1 LGQKKTSECIKKSSF
16 TAQYKIEKMK
26 TFVLN
31 SRMWVWH
38 VLFWSCLFLY
48 EWLLQGSLN
57 DCYGVSF
64 RAAVLNVPIIML
76 VTYFTIFITVERF
89 LLQKKYLP
97 FIACVVVSMVFAGIF
112 RRIVTFDIIYKVLY
126 PDRAKTLFNV
136 PKILIDAVYVQL
148 IAGLGSMIYV
158 IRKWMEQQRIN
169 ETLMKE
175 KVAAELALLRS
186 QVQPHFI
193 FNTLNNIYMLSLK
206 NSPLTSDMIHRLSA
220 LLSYM
225 LYDSKRALIE
235 VEKEI
240 DYVKNYINLEKIRY
254 GERLDVQMYGINNVK
269 GVQIPPL
276 LFLPLVE
283 NAFKH
288 GVSNAVEDSWIHI
301 DISLKKRVLVFKIE
315 NSLTHEKIRSNGFGN
330 GLGLDNLRKR
340 LEILYPDSFELK
352 ILKEEDSHLAILKLN
367 FAENIAKHDIFADYT
382 EGGQA
387 KKKRRQ
393 KATDTEEIASS
404 LSNVLLN
411 FKNLVPFFKL

>member
-1 LGQKKTSECIKKSSF
+1 
-16 TAQYKIEKMK
+16 MK
-26 TFVLN
+26 TFLFN
-31 SRMWVWH
+31 SRTWVWH
-38 VLFWSCLFLY
+38 IVFWTCLFLY

-57 DCYGVSF
+57 DCYQVSLQ
-64 RAAVLNVPIIML
+64 AALFNVPIIML

-97 FIACVVVSMVFAGIF
+97 FALCIATSMLFAGVF
-112 RRIVTFDIIYKVLY
+112 RRIVTFEIIYKVVY
-126 PDRAKTLFNV
+126 PDRAHTLFII
-136 PKILIDAVYVQL
+136 PKMVIDAVYVQL

-158 IRKWMEQQRIN
+158 IQKWMEQQRIN

-206 NSPLTSDMIHRLSA
+206 NSPLTSDMIYRLSA

-225 LYDSKRALIE
+225 LYDSKRNLIE

-240 DYVKNYINLEKIRY
+240 DYIKNYINLEKIRY
-254 GERLDVQMYGINNVK
+254 GERLDVQMSIINDVK
-269 GVQIPPL
+269 GVQVPPL

-288 GVSNAVEDSWIHI
+288 GVSNAVEESWIHI
-301 DISLKKRVLVFKIE
+301 DISLKKRVLIFKIE
-315 NSLTHEKIRSNGFGN
+315 NSLCLEKATTNGFGN

-340 LEILYPDSFELK
+340 LEILYPDNFELK
-352 ILKEEDSHLAILKLN
+352 LLKDTDSHLAVLKLN
-367 FAENIAKHDIFADYT
+367 LTEHT
-382 EGGQA
+382 EGA
-387 KKKRRQ
+387 FSITEKKSVA
-393 KATDTEEIASS
+393 ATKTPQIASS
-404 LSNVLLN
+404 LSSALVAMKNVSML
-411 FKNLVPFFKL
+411 FKF

>member
-1 LGQKKTSECIKKSSF
+1 
-16 TAQYKIEKMK
+16 MK
-26 TFVLN
+26 TFLLN
-31 SRMWVWH
+31 SRIWALH
-38 VLFWSCLFLY
+38 LFFWACLFLY

-57 DCYGVSF
+57 DCYEVSF
-64 RAAVLNVPIIML
+64 QAATLNVPIIMF

-97 FIACVVVSMVFAGIF
+97 FAFCLLASMVFAGVF
-112 RRIVTFDIIYKVLY
+112 RRIVTFEIIYKVLY
-126 PDRAKTLFNV
+126 PDRAKVLFLM
-136 PKILIDAVYVQL
+136 PKIMIDAVYVQL
-148 IAGLGSMIYV
+148 IAVLGSMIYV
-158 IRKWMEQQRIN
+158 IRKWMHQQQVN

-225 LYDSKRALIE
+225 LYDSKRGLIA

-254 GERLDVQMYGINNVK
+254 GNRLDVQICGENDVH
-269 GVQIPPL
+269 GVQVPPL

-301 DISLKKRVLVFKIE
+301 DMSLKKQILTFKIE
-315 NSLTHEKIRSNGFGN
+315 NSLCDEKAKTNGFGN
-330 GLGLDNLRKR
+330 GLGLDNLTKR
-340 LEILYPDSFELK
+340 LDILYGDKYELK
-352 ILKEEDSHLAILKLN
+352 ILKEDEAHLAILKLN
-367 FAENIAKHDIFADYT
+367 FSENT
-382 EGGQA
+382 EGERLN
-387 KKKRRQ
+387 KKSKIL
-393 KATDTEEIASS
+393 ATES
-404 LSNVLLN
+404 V
-411 FKNLVPFFKL
+411 

>member
-1 LGQKKTSECIKKSSF
+1 MRNFL
-16 TAQYKIEKMK
+16 
-26 TFVLN
+26 LN
-31 SRMWVWH
+31 SRIWAWH
-38 VLFWSCLFLY
+38 LVFWTCLFLY

-57 DCYGVSF
+57 DCYGVSLD
-64 RAAVLNVPIIML
+64 AALMNVPIIML

-97 FIACVVVSMVFAGIF
+97 FAFCILVSMLFAGFF
-112 RRIVTFDIIYKVLY
+112 RRIITFEIIYKVLY
-126 PDRAKTLFNV
+126 PERATTLFLL
-136 PKILIDAVYVQL
+136 PKMVIDAVYVQL

-158 IRKWMEQQRIN
+158 IQKWMEQQRVN

-206 NSPLTSDMIHRLSA
+206 NSPLTSDMIYRLSA

-225 LYDSKRALIE
+225 LYDSKRNLIE

-240 DYVKNYINLEKIRY
+240 DYIKNYINLEKIRY
-254 GERLDVQMYGINNVK
+254 GERLDVQMCVVNDVR
-269 GVQIPPL
+269 GVQVPPL

-288 GVSNAVEDSWIHI
+288 GVSNAVEESWIHI
-301 DISLKKRVLVFKIE
+301 DISLKKRVLMFKIE
-315 NSLTHEKIRSNGFGN
+315 NSLCLEKAEMNGFGN

-340 LEILYPDSFELK
+340 LEILYPDNFELK
-352 ILKEEDSHLAILKLN
+352 MLKEEESHLAVLKLN
-367 FAENIAKHDIFADYT
+367 FAEHT
-382 EGGQA
+382 EGA
-387 KKKRRQ
+387 IFEDEKR
-393 KATDTEEIASS
+393 KSTATKRFKNTSS
-404 LSNVLLN
+404 LSTAMVVAKNVLM
-411 FKNLVPFFKL
+411 FFKI

>member
-1 LGQKKTSECIKKSSF
+1 
-16 TAQYKIEKMK
+16 MK
-26 TFVLN
+26 TFLLN
-31 SRMWVWH
+31 SRMWAWH
-38 VLFWSCLFLY
+38 LLFWSCLFLY

-57 DCYGVSF
+57 DCYEVSF
-64 RAAVLNVPIIML
+64 RAALLNVPIIMI

-97 FIACVVVSMVFAGIF
+97 FVACLVASMVFAGVF

-126 PDRAKTLFNV
+126 PDRATTLFLV
-136 PKILIDAVYVQL
+136 PKMLIDAVYVQL

-254 GERLDVQMYGINNVK
+254 GERLDVQMYGVNNVK
-269 GVQIPPL
+269 GVQVPPL

-301 DISLKKRVLVFKIE
+301 DISLKKRVLIFKIE
-315 NSLTHEKIRSNGFGN
+315 NSLCNEKIKPNGFGN

-340 LEILYPDSFELK
+340 LEILYPGSFELK
-352 ILKEEDSHLAILKLN
+352 ILKEEDSHLAVLKLN
-367 FAENIAKHDIFADYT
+367 FAENAAKNDIFADYT
-382 EGGQA
+382 EGVLLN
-387 KKKRRQ
+387 KKSRRQ
-393 KATDTEEIASS
+393 ATETEEVASS
-404 LSNVLLN
+404 LSQALMN
-411 FKNLVPFFKL
+411 FKRLWLFSKM

>member
-1 LGQKKTSECIKKSSF
+1 
-16 TAQYKIEKMK
+16 MK
-26 TFVLN
+26 TFLSNYRV
-31 SRMWVWH
+31 MAWH
-38 VLFWSCLFLY
+38 LLFWSCLFLY

-57 DCYGVSF
+57 DCYEVSF

-97 FIACVVVSMVFAGIF
+97 FVFCLLASMVFAGVF

-126 PDRAKTLFNV
+126 PDRAKVLFSP
-136 PKILIDAVYVQL
+136 PKLMIDAVYVQL

-158 IRKWMEQQRIN
+158 IRKWMEQQRVN
-169 ETLMKE
+169 EQLMKE

-206 NSPLTSDMIHRLSA
+206 NSPLTSDMIYRLSA

-225 LYDSKRALIE
+225 LYDSKRAFIE

-240 DYVKNYINLEKIRY
+240 DYVKNFINLEKIRY
-254 GERLDVQMYGINNVK
+254 GHRLDVQICGVNDVR
-269 GVQIPPL
+269 GVQVPPL

-288 GVSNAVEDSWIHI
+288 GVSNAVEDSWVHI

-315 NSLTHEKIRSNGFGN
+315 NSLCHEKVKTNGFGN

-340 LEILYPDSFELK
+340 LEILYPNSFELK
-352 ILKEEDSHLAILKLN
+352 ILKDDDTHLAVLKLVFPEHMN
-367 FAENIAKHDIFADYT
+367 NNSQISTNT
-382 EGGQA
+382 EGEYEAPIRGKVKA
-387 KKKRRQ
+387 KKERQ
-393 KATDTEEIASS
+393 TAST
-404 LSNVLLN
+404 LANALLV
-411 FKNLVPFFKL
+411 FTSMF

>member
-1 LGQKKTSECIKKSSF
+1 L
-16 TAQYKIEKMK
+16 
-26 TFVLN
+26 
-31 SRMWVWH
+31 
-38 VLFWSCLFLY
+38 
-48 EWLLQGSLN
+48 
-57 DCYGVSF
+57 
-64 RAAVLNVPIIML
+64 
-76 VTYFTIFITVERF
+76 
-89 LLQKKYLP
+89 
-97 FIACVVVSMVFAGIF
+97 

-126 PDRAKTLFNV
+126 PARATNLFLV

-254 GERLDVQMYGINNVK
+254 GERLDVQICGVNTVK
-269 GVQIPPL
+269 GVQVPPL

-301 DISLKKRVLVFKIE
+301 DISLKKHILIFKIE
-315 NSLTHEKIRSNGFGN
+315 NSLCDEKIKPNGFGN

-367 FAENIAKHDIFADYT
+367 FAESLNKNDIFADYT
-382 EGGQA
+382 EGA
-387 KKKRRQ
+387 LSKKKSKQ
-393 KATDTEEIASS
+393 QATQTEEIAWSVSNAVLALKS
-404 LSNVLLN
+404 LLLL
-411 FKNLVPFFKL
+411 FKI

>member
-1 LGQKKTSECIKKSSF
+1 
-16 TAQYKIEKMK
+16 MK
-26 TFVLN
+26 TFLLN
-31 SRMWVWH
+31 ARTWAWH
-38 VLFWSCLFLY
+38 LLFWTCLFLY

-57 DCYGVSF
+57 DCYQVSF
-64 RAAVLNVPIIML
+64 QAAIFNVPIIMI

-97 FIACVVVSMVFAGIF
+97 FALCLISSLIFAGVF
-112 RRIVTFDIIYKVLY
+112 RRIVTFEIIYKVLY
-126 PDRAKTLFNV
+126 PDRATTLFLF
-136 PKILIDAVYVQL
+136 PKMMIDAVYVQL

-169 ETLMKE
+169 EKLMRE

-206 NSPLTSDMIHRLSA
+206 NSPLTSDMIYRLSA

-225 LYDSKRALIE
+225 LYDSKRSLID

-254 GERLDVQMYGINNVK
+254 GNRLDVQMCGVDK
-269 GVQIPPL
+269 VRGVQVPPL
-276 LFLPLVE
+276 LLLPLVE

-301 DISLKKRVLVFKIE
+301 DISSKKDVLTFKIE
-315 NSLTHEKIRSNGFGN
+315 NSLCDEKAKTNGFGN

-352 ILKEEDSHLAILKLN
+352 ILKDTDSHLAVLKLN
-367 FAENIAKHDIFADYT
+367 FAENT
-382 EGGQA
+382 EGSFFQE
-387 KKKRRQ
+387 KIKE
-393 KATDTEEIASS
+393 KATMKEEKTSS
-404 LSNVLLN
+404 LSTAMLALESVLL
-411 FKNLVPFFKL
+411 FFKF

>member
-1 LGQKKTSECIKKSSF
+1 
-16 TAQYKIEKMK
+16 MK
-26 TFVLN
+26 TFLLN
-31 SRMWVWH
+31 SRMWYWH
-38 VLFWSCLFLY
+38 LLFWSCLFLY

-64 RAAVLNVPIIML
+64 RAAVLNVPIIMM
-76 VTYFTIFITVERF
+76 VTYFSIFITVERF
-89 LLQKKYLP
+89 LLQKKYLS
-97 FIACVVVSMVFAGIF
+97 FALCLVGSMIFAGVF

-126 PDRAKTLFNV
+126 PERAKTLFLV

-169 ETLMKE
+169 EKLTAE

-225 LYDSKRALIE
+225 LYDSKRSLIE

-240 DYVKNYINLEKIRY
+240 NYIKDYINLEKIRY
-254 GERLDVQMYGINNVK
+254 GTRLDIQISGANTTK
-269 GVQIPPL
+269 GVQVPPL

-288 GVSNAVEDSWIHI
+288 GVSNAVEDSWIHV
-301 DISLKKRVLVFKIE
+301 DISLKKQVLVFKIE
-315 NSLTHEKIRSNGFGN
+315 NSLSDDKIAPNGFGN
-330 GLGLDNLRKR
+330 GLGLDNLKKR

-352 ILKEEDSHLAILKLN
+352 FLKEEDSYLAVLKLD
-367 FAENIAKHDIFADYT
+367 FTEYTAKNDIFTDYT
-382 EGGQA
+382 EGSIL
-387 KKKRRQ
+387 KKNRSEK
-393 KATDTEEIASS
+393 
-404 LSNVLLN
+404 
-411 FKNLVPFFKL
+411 VPKYA

>member
-1 LGQKKTSECIKKSSF
+1 
-16 TAQYKIEKMK
+16 MK
-26 TFVLN
+26 TFILN
-31 SRMWVWH
+31 SRMWAWH
-38 VLFWSCLFLY
+38 LLFWSCLFLY

-57 DCYGVSF
+57 DCYAVSF
-64 RAAVLNVPIIML
+64 RAALLNVPIIMG

-89 LLQKKYLP
+89 LLQKKILP
-97 FIACVVVSMVFAGIF
+97 FVLCLGASLVFAGVF
-112 RRIVTFDIIYKVLY
+112 RRIVTFEIIYKVLY
-126 PDRAKTLFNV
+126 PDRAKVLFLL
-136 PKILIDAVYVQL
+136 PKIMIDAVYVQL
-148 IAGLGSMIYV
+148 IAGLGSMVYV
-158 IRKWMEQQRIN
+158 IRKWMEQQRVN

-225 LYDSKRALIE
+225 LYDSKRALID

-254 GERLDVQMYGINNVK
+254 GERLDVQISGEKTVR
-269 GVQIPPL
+269 GVQVPPL

-301 DISLKKRVLVFKIE
+301 DMSLKKRVLVFKIE
-315 NSLTHEKIRSNGFGN
+315 NSLCDEKVKTNGFGN

-340 LEILYPDSFELK
+340 LEILYPDNFELK
-352 ILKEEDSHLAILKLN
+352 LLKEEDSHLAVLKLN
-367 FAENIAKHDIFADYT
+367 FSENT
-382 EGGQA
+382 EGSPIH
-387 KKKRRQ
+387 KKTHTL
-393 KATDTEEIASS
+393 ATEMAQNSS
-404 LSNVLLN
+404 SISGALVA
-411 FKNLVPFFKL
+411 FKSLFLFFKT

>member
-1 LGQKKTSECIKKSSF
+1 MF
-16 TAQYKIEKMK
+16 MKMK
-26 TFVLN
+26 TFLLN
-31 SRMWVWH
+31 SRMWAWH
-38 VLFWSCLFLY
+38 LLFWACLFLY

-57 DCYGVSF
+57 DCYDVSF
-64 RAAVLNVPIIML
+64 RAALLNVPIIMV
-76 VTYFTIFITVERF
+76 VTYFTIFVTVEKF

-97 FIACVVVSMVFAGIF
+97 FVFCLLASMVFAGVF
-112 RRIVTFDIIYKVLY
+112 RRIVTFEIIYKVLY
-126 PDRAKTLFNV
+126 PARATTLFLP
-136 PKILIDAVYVQL
+136 PKMMIDAVYVQL

-206 NSPLTSDMIHRLSA
+206 NSPLTSDMIYRLSA

-225 LYDSKRALIE
+225 LYDSKRTLIE

-254 GERLDVQMYGINNVK
+254 GNRLDVQMSGVNNVR
-269 GVQIPPL
+269 GVQVPPL

-301 DISLKKRVLVFKIE
+301 DMSLKKRVLIFKIE
-315 NSLTHEKIRSNGFGN
+315 NSLCDEKAKTNGFGN

-340 LEILYPDSFELK
+340 LEILYPDNFELK
-352 ILKEEDSHLAILKLN
+352 LLKEEGSHLAVLRLTFGAN
-367 FAENIAKHDIFADYT
+367 T
-382 EGGQA
+382 EGSVLNE
-387 KKKRRQ
+387 KIKN
-393 KATDTEEIASS
+393 KATQVEEKSSS
-404 LSNVLLN
+404 LSNVMVAVKSLSL
-411 FKNLVPFFKL
+411 FFKF

>member
-1 LGQKKTSECIKKSSF
+1 
-16 TAQYKIEKMK
+16 MK
-26 TFVLN
+26 TFLLN
-31 SRMWVWH
+31 SRMWAWH
-38 VLFWSCLFLY
+38 LLFWACLFLY

-57 DCYGVSF
+57 DCYEVSF
-64 RAAVLNVPIIML
+64 RAALLNVPIIML
-76 VTYFTIFITVERF
+76 VTYFTIFVTVEKF

-97 FIACVVVSMVFAGIF
+97 FAFCLLASMVFAGVF
-112 RRIVTFDIIYKVLY
+112 RRIITFEIIYKVLY
-126 PDRAKTLFNV
+126 PDRAKILFLP
-136 PKILIDAVYVQL
+136 PKMMIDAVYVQL
-148 IAGLGSMIYV
+148 IAGLGSMIYL

-206 NSPLTSDMIHRLSA
+206 NSPLTSDMIYRLSA

-225 LYDSKRALIE
+225 LYDSKRTLIE

-254 GERLDVQMYGINNVK
+254 GNRLDIQMTGVNNVR
-269 GVQIPPL
+269 GVQVPPL

-301 DISLKKRVLVFKIE
+301 DISLKKRVLIFKIE
-315 NSLTHEKIRSNGFGN
+315 NSLCDEKAKTNGFGN

-340 LEILYPDSFELK
+340 LEILYPDNFELK
-352 ILKEEDSHLAILKLN
+352 LLKEEGSHLAVLKLTFGAN
-367 FAENIAKHDIFADYT
+367 T
-382 EGGQA
+382 EGSVLNE
-387 KKKRRQ
+387 KIEN
-393 KATDTEEIASS
+393 KATEVAEKSSS
-404 LSNVLLN
+404 LSNVMLSA
-411 FKNLVPFFKL
+411 KSLVLFFKL

>member
-1 LGQKKTSECIKKSSF
+1 
-16 TAQYKIEKMK
+16 MK
-26 TFVLN
+26 TFLFS
-31 SRMWVWH
+31 SRSWAWH
-38 VLFWSCLFLY
+38 LLFWSCLFLY

-57 DCYGVSF
+57 DCYQVSF
-64 RAAVLNVPIIML
+64 EAALYNVPVIML

-97 FIACVVVSMVFAGIF
+97 FVFCLAASLVFAGVF
-112 RRIVTFDIIYKVLY
+112 RRIITFEIIYKVLY
-126 PDRAKTLFNV
+126 PDRAKVLFLL
-136 PKILIDAVYVQL
+136 PKMLIDAVYVQL

-158 IRKWMEQQRIN
+158 IRKWMEQQRVN
-169 ETLMKE
+169 EKLMRE

-206 NSPLTSDMIHRLSA
+206 NSPLTSDMIYRLSA

-225 LYDSKRALIE
+225 LYDSKRSLIE

-254 GERLDVQMYGINNVK
+254 GNRLDIQMCGVNDVK
-269 GVQIPPL
+269 GVQVPPL

-301 DISLKKRVLVFKIE
+301 DISLKKRILIFKIE
-315 NSLTHEKIRSNGFGN
+315 NSLCDEKVKTNGFGN

-340 LEILYPDSFELK
+340 LEILYPDNFELK
-352 ILKEEDSHLAILKLN
+352 ILKDEDSHLAVLKLN
-367 FAENIAKHDIFADYT
+367 FMENIENEDRHFMDADT
-382 EGGQA
+382 SNID
-387 KKKRRQ
+387 KKYNK
-393 KATDTEEIASS
+393 KATKLVEETSS
-404 LSNVLLN
+404 LMNVLMAAKGL
-411 FKNLVPFFKL
+411 LPFFKA

>member
-1 LGQKKTSECIKKSSF
+1 MT
-16 TAQYKIEKMK
+16 IEMK
-26 TFVLN
+26 TFLLK
-31 SRMWVWH
+31 SKVWAWH
-38 VLFWSCLFLY
+38 LLFWSCLFLY

-57 DCYGVSF
+57 DCYQVSF
-64 RAAVLNVPIIML
+64 EAAMYNVPIIML
-76 VTYFTIFITVERF
+76 VTYFTIFITVEHF

-97 FIACVVVSMVFAGIF
+97 FAICLAASLVFAGVF
-112 RRIVTFDIIYKVLY
+112 RRIATFEIIYKVLY
-126 PDRAKTLFNV
+126 PDRAKVLFIL
-136 PKILIDAVYVQL
+136 PKMMIDAVYVQL

-158 IRKWMEQQRIN
+158 IRKWMEQQRVN
-169 ETLMKE
+169 EKLMRE

-206 NSPLTSDMIHRLSA
+206 NSPLTSDMIYRLSA

-225 LYDSKRALIE
+225 LYDSKRSLIE

-254 GERLDVQMYGINNVK
+254 GNRLDIQMCGVNDVK
-269 GVQIPPL
+269 GVQVPPL

-301 DISLKKRVLVFKIE
+301 DISLKKRVLIFKIE
-315 NSLTHEKIRSNGFGN
+315 NSLCDEKVKTNGFGN

-340 LEILYPDSFELK
+340 LEILYPDNFELK
-352 ILKEEDSHLAILKLN
+352 ILKDEDSHLAVLRLN
-367 FAENIAKHDIFADYT
+367 FTENMENNTFQNIETDGSNIN
-382 EGGQA
+382 
-387 KKKRRQ
+387 KKNKR
-393 KATDTEEIASS
+393 KATEQVEKTSS
-404 LSNVLLN
+404 LSSVMFAAKSLL
-411 FKNLVPFFKL
+411 PFFKI